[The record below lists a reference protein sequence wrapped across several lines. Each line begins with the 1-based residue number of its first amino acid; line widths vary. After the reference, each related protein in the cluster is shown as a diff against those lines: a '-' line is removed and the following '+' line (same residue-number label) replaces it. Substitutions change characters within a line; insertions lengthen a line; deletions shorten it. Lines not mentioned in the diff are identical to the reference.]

1 MTADRVSVKVRRMD
15 IPRFRAFQVAAF
27 AGIALSLFGRRVP
40 GLPLSVLVGVFSI
53 VVVIAL
59 VLGLR
64 SYQWLGRREIVFE
77 KDHLLLGEGGPA
89 VHRRD
94 LRMWALGE
102 GEVRLYAADSAFV
115 WKFLAGDDQLE
126 VFRAKLTTMFGRP
139 RILVRRGSRRRRA
152 MGVGLAFAGA
162 GAFAVGLGAELNALG
177 LVGVLV
183 AAFAFTSFMFSSQK
197 VQRPEP

>member
-1 MTADRVSVKVRRMD
+1 
-15 IPRFRAFQVAAF
+15 
-27 AGIALSLFGRRVP
+27 
-40 GLPLSVLVGVFSI
+40 
-53 VVVIAL
+53 
-59 VLGLR
+59 
-64 SYQWLGRREIVFE
+64 
-77 KDHLLLGEGGPA
+77 
-89 VHRRD
+89 
-94 LRMWALGE
+94 MWALGE